1 MTKKFDWPW
10 TFFLNL
16 GSPERQCGGRGN
28 LGNDQ
33 KKKVFFLGG
42 VPLLRVIMHSCACH
56 IMCVSMKSF
65 HSSIDDA
72 EHSLYSR

>member
-33 KKKVFFLGG
+33 KNFFFFGRCSPTESHHAFMRMPHYVCFDELI
-42 VPLLRVIMHSCACH
+42 PFQYR
-56 IMCVSMKSF
+56 
-65 HSSIDDA
+65 
-72 EHSLYSR
+72 